1 MGWLRDHT
9 DIAIDDDLWRRL
21 STEKPAASTA
31 TVTTIVNARFLL
43 PSGDSG
49 SGSGG
54 GKPCAGDGG
63 MESEAV
69 LPDPKN
75 LLLVLD
81 EGITCQMWRGMRWR

>member
-1 MGWLRDHT
+1 MGWSARSY

-21 STEKPAASTA
+21 STDKASCLTA
-31 TVTTIVNARFLL
+31 TVITIANARFLSL
-43 PSGDSG
+43 VGRFR

-63 MESEAV
+63 DGKRSV

-81 EGITCQMWRGMRWR
+81 EGHHLPEWRGMRWR

>member
-1 MGWLRDHT
+1 MGWPARYT

-21 STEKPAASTA
+21 STDKASALTA
-31 TVTTIVNARFLL
+31 TVITIANVRFLSL
-43 PSGDSG
+43 VGNSG

-63 MESEAV
+63 DGKQAV

-81 EGITCQMWRGMRWR
+81 EGHHLRMWRGMRWR